1 MSGSIRPLRSR
12 GCVIAGEFWWPP
24 VSVCIEL
31 DQISCSPARWRRQ
44 PLVPHSIALKQNAVA
59 RLEAGD
65 AHFQQRTPGGGRGKP
80 VVSVAPRGIDIVRRR
95 RGGSAKQRQNDC
107 QSRHLTLIS
116 SHLGFTTITRSV
128 HERCLRSGP
137 WHSVFCVNRTSST
150 HGLGITISVSL
161 DLDAVAAI
169 ASTTITAQ
177 ALALKFRNFIN
188 CCGWL
193 LRTKN

>member
-80 VVSVAPRGIDIVRRR
+80 VVSVAPRGIELVRARCGR
-95 RGGSAKQRQNDC
+95 PDKQRQTYLH
-107 QSRHLTLIS
+107 SLPLPLLS
-116 SHLGFTTITRSV
+116 SHLPFTPITIFV
-128 HERCLRSGP
+128 KKRCWRSGP
-137 WHSVFCVNRTSST
+137 WHSFFGVNPTSRTL
-150 HGLGITISVSL
+150 GCGITVFVML
-161 DLDAVAAI
+161 
-169 ASTTITAQ
+169 
-177 ALALKFRNFIN
+177 
-188 CCGWL
+188 
-193 LRTKN
+193 